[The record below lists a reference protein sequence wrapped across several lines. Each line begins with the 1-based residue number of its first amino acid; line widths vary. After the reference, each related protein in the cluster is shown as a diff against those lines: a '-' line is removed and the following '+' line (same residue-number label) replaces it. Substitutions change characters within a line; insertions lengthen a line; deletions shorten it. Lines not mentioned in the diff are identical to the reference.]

1 MSLSFSWSQALVA
14 SHDEHLAAEL
24 IQIVQEQQKPLNL
37 EEIFS
42 LLYDQR
48 ERLPQ
53 LMAMTRERTLEM
65 RRIKR
70 NLDQSVYRGFMEA
83 SWENG
88 QLYYAARQNPKVMK
102 EPAFQLAMLHDSDRM
117 LLTARPYRF
126 HVAPSFNDKL
136 LGIFCAVAVIVL
148 ASILVFLLLG

>member
-1 MSLSFSWSQALVA
+1 MSLLFSRSQALVA
-14 SHDEHLAAEL
+14 SHDEHLEAEL
-24 IQIVQEQQKPLNL
+24 IQIAQEQQKPLNL

-70 NLDQSVYRGFMEA
+70 NLDRSVYRGLMEA

-88 QLYYAARQNPKVMK
+88 QLYYTARQNPKVVEEAAMH
-102 EPAFQLAMLHDSDRM
+102 LAMMRDSDRII
-117 LLTARPYRF
+117 LAARPYRF
-126 HVAPSFNDKL
+126 HIAPNFNDKL
-136 LGIFCAVAVIVL
+136 LSIFCVVAVIVL